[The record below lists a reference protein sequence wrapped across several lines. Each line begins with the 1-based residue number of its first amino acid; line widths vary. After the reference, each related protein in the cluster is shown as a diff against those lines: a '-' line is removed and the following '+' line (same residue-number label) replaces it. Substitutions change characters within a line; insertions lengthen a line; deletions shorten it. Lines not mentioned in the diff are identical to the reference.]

1 MNRKIIASLL
11 NNANHLDSLGFIK
24 EANELTK
31 LAQSYGR
38 REVGPPTII
47 QVGPRGSFGQS
58 SVLNE
63 IDPTSRRDNEAI
75 VVLHYEANQTEKRL
89 DGFNNITHANNTAK
103 KIARNT
109 KEQYDFEPQ
118 LQLWNADPAYNKAY
132 EMFMAG
138 EINSLDLSTVRELRR
153 DMFDAQGAAPSPVR
167 PAPPAPPKPRQGGV
181 YTLTYNWDEN
191 MQPTLT
197 MNEDGRIRKITPGGG
212 RFKDLAHVINY
223 AKSIKRD
230 RPEFK
235 IIDGYAQ
242 DVLRKLDEEK
252 RRKEEMAGGYSGD
265 FDKRD
270 RNM

>member
-11 NNANHLDSLGFIK
+11 NNANHLDNLGFHK
-24 EANELTK
+24 EANTLTK
-31 LAQSYGR
+31 LAQGYQ

-47 QVGPRGSFGQS
+47 TVGPRGHFNADSRGRD
-58 SVLNE
+58 

-109 KEQYDFEPQ
+109 KEQYNFEPQ

-138 EINSLDLSTVRELRR
+138 EIDSLDLSTVRELRR
-153 DMFDAQGAAPSPVR
+153 DMLDAQGAAPSPVR

-242 DVLRKLDEEK
+242 DVLKKLDEEK